1 MSESPPMAD
10 VDPVPGPEK
19 GSGHKEGN
27 NEDTKDT
34 AAKEGG
40 SDDEDETML
49 FPSLKMKQPQDSA
62 RASSRSSYSQQ
73 ELRRRVDTSW
83 LSRCTGLQVAEGE
96 VVRFVCL
103 FESI

>member
-1 MSESPPMAD
+1 MSESPPKSD
-10 VDPVPGPEK
+10 VDPVPGPEN
-19 GSGHKEGN
+19 GSGHKEAK
-27 NEDTKDT
+27 NEDTKVA

-40 SDDEDETML
+40 SDDDDETML

-62 RASSRSSYSQQ
+62 RASSRASYSQQ

-96 VVRFVCL
+96 GVTTTGSKS
-103 FESI
+103 SI